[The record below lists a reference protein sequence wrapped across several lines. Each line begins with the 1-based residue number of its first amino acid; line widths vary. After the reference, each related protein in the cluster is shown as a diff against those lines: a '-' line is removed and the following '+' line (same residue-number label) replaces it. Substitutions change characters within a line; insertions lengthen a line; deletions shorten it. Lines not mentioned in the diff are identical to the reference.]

1 MAIERQVG
9 FIVGVL
15 VVAVV
20 GERLT
25 LQEVEER
32 EPGRKGTLMY

>member
-25 LQEVEER
+25 LQEVK